1 MNIQDKAVLVDLK
14 ISVWNAQVTDHKI
27 SEEINITKTGTTN
40 SGKYIKKL
48 LPSNDHLKR
57 LQHIANK
64 LRKEFQEASLEW
76 EGTSR
81 LIPIE
86 NLESWMKIYNH
97 YLAMWNTAME
107 QFIAA
112 YPESVNKAELALGEL
127 FNRDDYPSEQ
137 SVHEYFSITQK
148 IKPIPTG
155 DFRTEIDN
163 DIIRQLKEEAK
174 QAVEEQSNKAAKMF
188 LEKLLLDINRIINAT
203 GPDAKRT
210 RNSLFDTLRNTLNNA
225 KAFNFNS
232 DSELNSL
239 IEEGF
244 ALIDGLTTTISKKQK
259 VTLNVQA
266 TNLVSRI
273 QSYGKPV

>member
-14 ISVWNAQVTDHKI
+14 ISVWNAQATDHKI
-27 SEEINITKTGTTN
+27 SEEINITKTGTIN

-48 LPSNDHLKR
+48 LPVNDQLKR
-57 LQHIANK
+57 LQHVANK
-64 LRKEFQEASLEW
+64 LRKEFQESSLEW

-86 NLESWMKIYNH
+86 NLEAWMKIYNH
-97 YLAMWNTAME
+97 YLNMWNTAMD

-137 SVHEYFSITQK
+137 SVHEYFGITQK

-210 RNSLFDTLRNTLNNA
+210 HNSLFDTLRNTLNNA

-232 DSELNSL
+232 DPELNSL

-244 ALIDGLTTTISKKQK
+244 ALIDGLTTTISKEQK